1 MPRKSNFIL
10 LVASVLATSAWA
22 QSAPQPLNL
31 TLPRDSVSSQTGA
44 APARS
49 AEASS
54 TAAVPA
60 PAAGGQPSSANSAPP
75 ESHYGQPD
83 CRRRRFSQPAR
94 GCRRLRQAG
103 MRRRDLQAA
112 AGAWQRGH
120 GRGCRQPHQRQL
132 SDRRCPAHEKTR
144 QLRSPDRRPGPVHQ
158 CGPGEFQR
166 PPRVAL
172 RSSQKMQTADQFSR
186 RKMTE

>member
-49 AEASS
+49 AKASS

-75 ESHYGQPD
+75 ESHYDATANQIVDAADSANRPVDVADSGK
-83 CRRRRFSQPAR
+83 PA
-94 GCRRLRQAG
+94 CDDATY
-103 MRRRDLQAA
+103 
-112 AGAWQRGH
+112 
-120 GRGCRQPHQRQL
+120 RQPQVHGSVGMGVVAGNHISGNYQTGGVQVTKNLGSCDHPTGGLGL
-132 SDRRCPAHEKTR
+132 SINVGQGNFNGRRGWH
-144 QLRSPDRRPGPVHQ
+144 
-158 CGPGEFQR
+158 
-166 PPRVAL
+166 
-172 RSSQKMQTADQFSR
+172 
-186 RKMTE
+186 

>member
-75 ESHYGQPD
+75 ESHYDATANQIVDAADSANRPVDVADSGK
-83 CRRRRFSQPAR
+83 PA
-94 GCRRLRQAG
+94 CDDATY
-103 MRRRDLQAA
+103 
-112 AGAWQRGH
+112 
-120 GRGCRQPHQRQL
+120 RQPQVHGSVGMGVVAGNHISGNYQTGGVQVTKNLGSCDHPTGGLGL
-132 SDRRCPAHEKTR
+132 SINVGQGNFNGHRGWH
-144 QLRSPDRRPGPVHQ
+144 
-158 CGPGEFQR
+158 
-166 PPRVAL
+166 
-172 RSSQKMQTADQFSR
+172 
-186 RKMTE
+186 

>member
-60 PAAGGQPSSANSAPP
+60 PAAGVQPSSANSAPP
-75 ESHYGQPD
+75 DTHYDATANQIVDAADSANRPVDVADSGK
-83 CRRRRFSQPAR
+83 PA
-94 GCRRLRQAG
+94 CDDATY
-103 MRRRDLQAA
+103 
-112 AGAWQRGH
+112 
-120 GRGCRQPHQRQL
+120 RQPQVHGSVGMGVVAGNHISGNYQTGGVQVTKNLGSCDHPAGGLGL
-132 SDRRCPAHEKTR
+132 SINVGQGNFNGRRGWH
-144 QLRSPDRRPGPVHQ
+144 
-158 CGPGEFQR
+158 
-166 PPRVAL
+166 
-172 RSSQKMQTADQFSR
+172 
-186 RKMTE
+186 

>member
-22 QSAPQPLNL
+22 QSTPQPLNL

-75 ESHYGQPD
+75 ESHYDATANQIVDAADSANRPVDAADSGKPACDDATYTQPQVHGSVGMGVVAGNHVSGNYQTGSVRLSKNLGSCDHPAGGMSLSIDVGQGH
-83 CRRRRFSQPAR
+83 FNGSR
-94 GCRRLRQAG
+94 G
-103 MRRRDLQAA
+103 
-112 AGAWQRGH
+112 WH
-120 GRGCRQPHQRQL
+120 
-132 SDRRCPAHEKTR
+132 
-144 QLRSPDRRPGPVHQ
+144 
-158 CGPGEFQR
+158 
-166 PPRVAL
+166 
-172 RSSQKMQTADQFSR
+172 
-186 RKMTE
+186 

>member
-60 PAAGGQPSSANSAPP
+60 LAAGGQPSSANSAPP
-75 ESHYGQPD
+75 ESHYDATANQIVDAADSANRPVDVADSGKPACDDATYAQPQVHGSVGMGVVAGNHVSGNYQTGGVQVTKNLGSCDHPTGGLGLSINVGQGNFNG
-83 CRRRRFSQPAR
+83 RR
-94 GCRRLRQAG
+94 G
-103 MRRRDLQAA
+103 
-112 AGAWQRGH
+112 WH
-120 GRGCRQPHQRQL
+120 
-132 SDRRCPAHEKTR
+132 
-144 QLRSPDRRPGPVHQ
+144 
-158 CGPGEFQR
+158 
-166 PPRVAL
+166 
-172 RSSQKMQTADQFSR
+172 
-186 RKMTE
+186 

>member
-31 TLPRDSVSSQTGA
+31 TLPRDSVSSQTDA
-44 APARS
+44 TTAPARS

-75 ESHYGQPD
+75 ESHYDATANQIVDAADSANRPVDAADSGKPACDDATYTQPQVHG
-83 CRRRRFSQPAR
+83 SV
-94 GCRRLRQAG
+94 GMGVVAG
-103 MRRRDLQAA
+103 NHVSGNYQT
-112 AGAWQRGH
+112 GAV
-120 GRGCRQPHQRQL
+120 QL
-132 SDRRCPAHEKTR
+132 SKRLGSCDHPTGGMSLSIDVGQGHFN
-144 QLRSPDRRPGPVHQ
+144 G
-158 CGPGEFQR
+158 
-166 PPRVAL
+166 
-172 RSSQKMQTADQFSR
+172 SR
-186 RKMTE
+186 GWH

>member
-75 ESHYGQPD
+75 ESHYDATANQIVDAADSANRPVDVADSGK
-83 CRRRRFSQPAR
+83 PA
-94 GCRRLRQAG
+94 CDDATY
-103 MRRRDLQAA
+103 
-112 AGAWQRGH
+112 
-120 GRGCRQPHQRQL
+120 RQPQVHGSVGMGVVAGNHISGNYQTGGVQVTKNLGSCDHPTGGLGL
-132 SDRRCPAHEKTR
+132 SINVGQGNFNGRRGWH
-144 QLRSPDRRPGPVHQ
+144 
-158 CGPGEFQR
+158 
-166 PPRVAL
+166 
-172 RSSQKMQTADQFSR
+172 
-186 RKMTE
+186 

>member
-75 ESHYGQPD
+75 ESHYDATANQIVDAADSANRPVDAADSGKPACDDATYTQPQVHGSVGMGVVAGNHVSGNYQTGAVQITKNLGSCDHPTGGLGLSINVGQGNFNG
-83 CRRRRFSQPAR
+83 RR
-94 GCRRLRQAG
+94 G
-103 MRRRDLQAA
+103 
-112 AGAWQRGH
+112 WH
-120 GRGCRQPHQRQL
+120 
-132 SDRRCPAHEKTR
+132 
-144 QLRSPDRRPGPVHQ
+144 
-158 CGPGEFQR
+158 
-166 PPRVAL
+166 
-172 RSSQKMQTADQFSR
+172 
-186 RKMTE
+186 